1 MANAKKGTASA
12 TKKVEAVPVT
22 EKETAKET
30 VKVATKTDN
39 TAVKT
44 VEKKEL
50 KMDMLVPCM
59 DMVKD
64 GKLIY
69 KSKRQM
75 GYMIVWESFQDVQYI
90 DLAELVAMKA
100 TDMMFFTENW
110 IVIPDSFEDKDA
122 VMDFLRIKQ
131 YYSSDV
137 NLYNIVDL
145 LKEDAS
151 TIVSRIAEM
160 SEGKQN
166 NVLSI
171 IRSLVQDGS
180 LDSVSKIR
188 ALEKHFG
195 CSLL

>member
-1 MANAKKGTASA
+1 MANAKKGTAST
-12 TKKVEAVPVT
+12 TKKVEAAPVI
-22 EKETAKET
+22 EKET
-30 VKVATKTDN
+30 VKETVKAATKTNN
-39 TAVKT
+39 TI
-44 VEKKEL
+44 EKKEL
-50 KMDMLVPCM
+50 KMDLLVPCV

-64 GKLIY
+64 GQLIY

-75 GYMIVWESFQDVQYI
+75 GYMVVWEGFQDMQYI
-90 DLAELVAMKA
+90 DLGELVAMKA

-110 IVIPDSFEDKDA
+110 IAIPDSFEDKDA

-131 YYSSDV
+131 YYSNDV

-145 LKEDAS
+145 LKADAN

-160 SEGKQN
+160 SDGKQG

-171 IRSLVQDGS
+171 IRSLVQNGS